1 MGHAITR
8 EGIHHL
14 LDLESDVRVIGD
26 AANAREAF
34 RLADDLK
41 PDLIILDGDLL
52 SGGVNMVRAASREQH
67 LAVERRHSRSRAA
80 HLGHRR
86 RTAAQRIGGG
96 FAQCHSRGQRLE

>member
-1 MGHAITR
+1 MSPVEPRPSHRVDQAPPMPIRVVLAMGHAITR

-52 SGGVNMVRAASREQH
+52 SGGVNMVRAA
-67 LAVERRHSRSRAA
+67 RAQLRA
-80 HLGHRR
+80 SSIL
-86 RTAAQRIGGG
+86 
-96 FAQCHSRGQRLE
+96 LL